1 MLISLV
7 VIFDCVLCSECNFDD
22 LASSSKAKYS
32 MDYGDFDVSHPPSNV
47 ACYDDSALG
56 CIDEDGNCVENG
68 EGNDSELEEQEV
80 VRMDLTDDLLHM
92 VRQ

>member
-1 MLISLV
+1 MMMMMMV
-7 VIFDCVLCSECNFDD
+7 VSTRF
-22 LASSSKAKYS
+22 
-32 MDYGDFDVSHPPSNV
+32 SHRPNDV